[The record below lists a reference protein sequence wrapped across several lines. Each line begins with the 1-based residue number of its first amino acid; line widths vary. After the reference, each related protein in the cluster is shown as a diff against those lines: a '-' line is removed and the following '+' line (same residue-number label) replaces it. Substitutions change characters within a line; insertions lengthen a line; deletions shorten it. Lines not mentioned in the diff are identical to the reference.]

1 MYDGWNPWHG
11 CTKIS
16 PGCAHCYVYRRDE
29 AFGGT
34 ASKCRKTAA
43 FDLPLRRGRSGGWKL
58 PLGSW
63 VYTCFTS
70 DFLLADADDW
80 RPDCWK
86 MMRERSDC
94 TFCFFTKR
102 IERMG
107 SCLPPDWGD
116 GYDNVVVGCTV
127 ENQEMAERR
136 LPVFAELPIKRRLI
150 VAEPLLGPI
159 DVSPW
164 LGCVEEVCAGGESGK
179 DARPC
184 DFEWVLALRDACAE
198 RGVPFSFHQTGARFV
213 RGGKLYKIPRRL
225 QHVQA
230 KKAGIDIPGPGE
242 RRKHPPEPT
251 AEQLELP
258 L

>member
-1 MYDGWNPWHG
+1 M
-11 CTKIS
+11 KRIVS
-16 PGCAHCYVYRRDE
+16 
-29 AFGGT
+29 
-34 ASKCRKTAA
+34 AA
-43 FDLPLRRGRSGGWKL
+43 
-58 PLGSW
+58 
-63 VYTCFTS
+63 
-70 DFLLADADDW
+70 LLADADGW

-86 MMRERSDC
+86 MMRERRDC

-102 IERMG
+102 IERMAE
-107 SCLPPDWGD
+107 CLPPDWGD

-150 VAEPLLGPI
+150 VAEPLLGPV

-164 LGCVEEVCAGGESGK
+164 LGCVEEVCAGGESGR

-184 DFEWVLALRDACAE
+184 DFDWVLALRDACAE
-198 RGVPFSFHQTGARFV
+198 RGVAFSFHQTGARFV
-213 RGGKLYKIPRRL
+213 RDGKLYKIPRRL
-225 QHVQA
+225 QHAQA
-230 KKAGIDIPGPGE
+230 KKAGIDVPGPFGQKK
-242 RRKHPPEPT
+242 RPPEPT